1 MSSRSS
7 SLARMPVSVLGCTC
21 ISIASSPG
29 EMPGNSPMSRRAN
42 RWGPVTPRPRSM
54 RFEVRC
60 RWWSS
65 AHSSCMNCKTSGRTS
80 PSSNGGRV
88 DRPRRVV
95 DERRGLTDVMTAT
108 RRHRDC
114 RPHLLYR
121 SSLAPSAVHG
131 PPRDGRNRQ
140 PSSAAE
146 QEQGEEPHDS
156 SSDRKPCDTLRS
168 CPRLQGSAAATQQ
181 APSAPLTLQTPPAL
195 ASGAPLFCAPAVR
208 RVFRVRFRIQSA
220 SWRRIGSA
228 VDGGASRVDAPL
240 QMGGSRS
247 RRGSSTPSHTRSRST
262 TLRRTHVGCRGHS
275 GSTTSGGGM
284 HTRRRELIAA
294 GLTVTHIARIE

>member
-95 DERRGLTDVMTAT
+95 GERRGLTDVMTAT

-140 PSSAAE
+140 PFSAAE

-181 APSAPLTLQTPPAL
+181 APSAPLTPADTPSARKRR
-195 ASGAPLFCAPAVR
+195 AVVLR
-208 RVFRVRFRIQSA
+208 
-220 SWRRIGSA
+220 
-228 VDGGASRVDAPL
+228 ASRAPGL
-240 QMGGSRS
+240 PGSVFGSRAYPGVAS
-247 RRGSSTPSHTRSRST
+247 AQLSTAEPGVWMLRSRWVDRGRAVVSQ
-262 TLRRTHVGCRGHS
+262 LRATPA
-275 GSTTSGGGM
+275 
-284 HTRRRELIAA
+284 REVRPCAE
-294 GLTVTHIARIE
+294 HM